1 MRYYLLD
8 QDEEE
13 LVIDL
18 QLTKKHSNELFE
30 FELCYLEKNVLKV
43 KESVYTRKLADQYFV
58 SSDNVHWEKVSR
70 QEFPRTLLDKVRS
83 FDLYRGFRP
92 SGLGG
97 TDSGDL
103 LTRMPGKVVKVTVDK
118 GQEVEKGETLIILEA
133 MKMENEI
140 KSGLSGVVKEIHVKE
155 GQVLEQG
162 ILMMEVERK

>member
-83 FDLYRGFRP
+83 FDLYFR
-92 SGLGG
+92 
-97 TDSGDL
+97 
-103 LTRMPGKVVKVTVDK
+103 
-118 GQEVEKGETLIILEA
+118 LIFLIF
-133 MKMENEI
+133 KNYF
-140 KSGLSGVVKEIHVKE
+140 
-155 GQVLEQG
+155 
-162 ILMMEVERK
+162 